1 MTTTIMGEGGPAS
14 AFAGYIILVR
24 LRLLLAHLWPI
35 QLAALW
41 PSGPLALFWPPAS
54 ASTMAVSGDVP
65 RRPRAETGSRAC
77 SWVKV
82 GDSG

>member
-24 LRLLLAHLWPI
+24 LRLRLAHLWLI

-41 PSGPLALFWPPAS
+41 PS
-54 ASTMAVSGDVP
+54 SGHLV
-65 RRPRAETGSRAC
+65 RPRQWR
-77 SWVKV
+77 
-82 GDSG
+82 